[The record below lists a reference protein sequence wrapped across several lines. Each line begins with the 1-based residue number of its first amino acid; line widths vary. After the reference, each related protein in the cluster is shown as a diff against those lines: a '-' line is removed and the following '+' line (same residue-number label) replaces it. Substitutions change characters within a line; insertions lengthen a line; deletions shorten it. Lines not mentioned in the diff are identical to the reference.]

1 MSARTLGNP
10 FGPLLQR
17 FVMFSWFEKLI
28 DPFENT
34 ELDVPPKGFWA
45 FCWYYTKPVWPVLA
59 CVSVF
64 GTLVALLEVYIFT
77 FLGDLVTWLE
87 RSNPST
93 FMEDNWH
100 TLLFMLVVLLVLR
113 PALEL
118 VWQLFFHQGLMGTYP
133 MSIRWRVHRYLLR
146 QSVSFYQNDFAGR
159 IATKLMQTA
168 LGVRE
173 VISRIADI
181 MVYVSVY
188 FTAAV
193 VVVAGSNVWLS
204 LPFLV
209 WIAAYL
215 ITIRFFVPKLRD
227 VSKAQAD
234 ARSVMTG
241 HVVDAYT
248 NIATVKLFSHAERE
262 EDYAK
267 ASMTGFLKTVFS
279 QMRLV
284 TGLNFALVFINVLLL
299 TAVGG
304 LAIVLWQ
311 AGTVTIGEV
320 TVAVAF
326 VLRLQGMSHWILWEL
341 SGLFENIGTVQDGI
355 TTISRERDVVDHPD
369 AAPLFVKKGA
379 IAFENIR
386 FHYGKE
392 AGVIENLDLSIK
404 AGEKIGLI
412 GRSGAGKSTLVN
424 LLLRF
429 YDLEGGRIRIDGQD
443 LAMVHQDDIRK
454 NIGVVTQDT
463 SLLHRSIFENV
474 SYGKI
479 DASRDEVWV
488 ALEKAH
494 AREFVEGLEDQNGR
508 TGLDAHVGERGVKLS
523 GGQRQRIAIAR
534 VLLKN
539 APILALDEATSAL
552 DSEVEIAIQESLF
565 DLMEGK
571 TVIAIAHR
579 LSTIAAMD
587 RLIVMDKG
595 RIIEEGSHQELLER
609 NGLYAQLWQH
619 QSGGFLAPVQAA

>member
-1 MSARTLGNP
+1 MYDR
-10 FGPLLQR
+10 
-17 FVMFSWFEKLI
+17 FEKLV

-34 ELDVPPKGFWA
+34 ELDVPPKGFWS
-45 FCWYYTKPVWPVLA
+45 FCWYYTKPVWPILA
-59 CVSVF
+59 CVSLF
-64 GTLVALLEVYIFT
+64 GTLVALAEVYIFT

-87 RSNPST
+87 KSDPST
-93 FMEDNWH
+93 FLNENWP
-100 TLLFMLVVLLVLR
+100 TLLFMLVILLVLR
-113 PALEL
+113 PALEV
-118 VWQLFFHQGLMGTYP
+118 VWQLFFHQGLMGNYP

-173 VISRIADI
+173 VISRMADI
-181 MVYVSVY
+181 MVYVVVY

-193 VVVAGSNVWLS
+193 IVVAGANFWLS

-209 WIAAYL
+209 WVGAYL
-215 ITIRFFVPKLRD
+215 LTIRFFIPKLRD
-227 VSKAQAD
+227 VSKEQAD
-234 ARSVMTG
+234 ARSLMTG

-248 NIATVKLFSHAERE
+248 NITTVKLFSHADRE
-262 EDYAK
+262 EAYARN
-267 ASMTGFLKTVFS
+267 SMYGFLKTVFL

-284 TGLNFALVFINVLLL
+284 TGLNIVLVFINMLLL
-299 TAVGG
+299 TSIGA
-304 LAIVLWQ
+304 LAIFLWQ

-320 TVAVAF
+320 TIAVAF

-341 SGLFENIGTVQDGI
+341 AGLFENIGTVQDGI
-355 TTISRERDVVDHPD
+355 TTISREREVMDVPQAKALVVDQGEIKFDHI
-369 AAPLFVKKGA
+369 K
-379 IAFENIR
+379 

-392 AGVIENLDLSIK
+392 SGVIDDLSLTIHP
-404 AGEKIGLI
+404 GEKIGLI

-429 YDLEGGRIRIDGQD
+429 YDLEGGRVLIDGQEV
-443 LAMVHQDDIRK
+443 AKVRQDDIRA
-454 NIGVVTQDT
+454 NVGVVTQDT

-474 SYGKI
+474 AYGKP
-479 DASRDEVWV
+479 DATREDVEA
-488 ALEKAH
+488 ALNKAH
-494 AREFVEGLEDQNGR
+494 ALEFVHGLEDMEGR

-534 VLLKN
+534 VLLKD

-552 DSEVEIAIQESLF
+552 DSEVELAIQESLF
-565 DLMEGK
+565 DLMTGK

-595 RIIEEGSHQELLER
+595 RIIEEGSHQELLEK

>member
-1 MSARTLGNP
+1 
-10 FGPLLQR
+10 
-17 FVMFSWFEKLI
+17 MFDWFEKLV
-28 DPFENT
+28 DPFETT

-45 FCWYYTKPVWPVLA
+45 FCWYYTKPVWPILA
-59 CVSVF
+59 CVSLF
-64 GTLVALLEVYIFT
+64 GTLVALAEVYIFT

-87 RSNPST
+87 KSDPATFFDENWST
-93 FMEDNWH
+93 
-100 TLLFMLVVLLVLR
+100 LAFMLVILLVLR
-113 PALEL
+113 PALEV
-118 VWQLFFHQGLMGTYP
+118 VWQLFFHQGLMGSYP
-133 MSIRWRVHRYLLR
+133 MSIRWRVHRYMLR

-173 VISRIADI
+173 VVSRIADI
-181 MVYVSVY
+181 MVYVLVY

-193 VVVAGSNVWLS
+193 FVVANANFWLS

-209 WIAAYL
+209 WVAAYL
-215 ITIRFFVPKLRD
+215 VTIYFFVPKLRD
-227 VSKAQAD
+227 VSKEQAD
-234 ARSVMTG
+234 ARSLMTG

-248 NIATVKLFSHAERE
+248 NITTVKLFSHADRE
-262 EDYAK
+262 EDYARN
-267 ASMTGFLKTVFS
+267 SMRGFLLTVFH

-284 TGLNFALVFINVLLL
+284 TGLNIVLVFINMLLL
-299 TAVGG
+299 VAIGG
-304 LAIVLWQ
+304 LAIYLWKS
-311 AGTVTIGEV
+311 GTVTIGDV
-320 TVAVAF
+320 TIAVAF

-341 SGLFENIGTVQDGI
+341 AGLFENIGTVQDGI
-355 TTISRERDVVDHPD
+355 TTISRDREVQDVPDAKSLVVD
-369 AAPLFVKKGA
+369 KGE
-379 IAFENIR
+379 IRFENIR

-392 AGVIENLDLSIK
+392 AGVIDDLSLTIQP
-404 AGEKIGLI
+404 GEKIGLI

-429 YDLEGGRIRIDGQD
+429 YDLEGGRILIDGQEV
-443 LAMVHQDDIRK
+443 AGVQQDDIRA
-454 NIGVVTQDT
+454 NVGVVTQDT

-474 SYGKI
+474 AYGKP
-479 DASRDEVWV
+479 DATREEVQM
-488 ALEKAH
+488 ALQKAH
-494 AREFVEGLEDQNGR
+494 ASEFVEDLVDMEGR
-508 TGLDAHVGERGVKLS
+508 RVLDAHVGERGVKLS

-534 VLLKN
+534 VLLKD

-552 DSEVEIAIQESLF
+552 DSEVELAIQESLF
-565 DLMEGK
+565 DLMKGK

-595 RIIEEGSHQELLER
+595 RILEEGSHHELLDK